1 MIKDWLSERRENG
14 YWLANSSTHTDAV
27 KERGFGFEDSIPL
40 FVGELFSEVK
50 DLSPW
55 IIPVSEEVLA
65 LEEETLQRGIGLCSS
80 ENTEAVLA
88 HLRSLLTAS
97 LEGEEVMFRFYD
109 PNVVLPMLEAMDEGE
124 RSSFLGNL
132 TAMAVTNDALTVFSN
147 TPKPEFQPNTDIWWK
162 IQPHHLAE
170 LYSLGAHAYAI
181 ERRWWELFP
190 ELMEK
195 TDSPAAL
202 ISGALQKA
210 IDAGCQQQAEYYVMV
225 DAAQQTGIHISEFSI
240 PFHLTF
246 EELKMLQ
253 AIKESGV

>member
-1 MIKDWLSERRENG
+1 MLKNWLMTSENS
-14 YWLANSSTHTDAV
+14 YWLVSSNTHLDAV
-27 KERGFGFEDSIPL
+27 KEHGFGFEDSVPL
-40 FVGELFSEVK
+40 FAGALFSEVK

-55 IIPVSEEVLA
+55 VIPVSEAVLS
-65 LEEETLQRGIGLCSS
+65 LQEETLNRGIGLCSYES
-80 ENTEAVLA
+80 VEAVLA

-97 LEGEEVMFRFYD
+97 LEGEDVMFRFYD
-109 PNVVLPMLEAMDEGE
+109 PNVVLPMLKTMDEGE
-124 RSSFLGNL
+124 RANFLGNIA
-132 TAMAVTNDALTVFSN
+132 AMAIANDELAVFSN
-147 TPKPEFQPNTDIWWK
+147 TPKPEFQPNADIWWK

-195 TDSPAAL
+195 MDNPTAS
-202 ISGALQKA
+202 ISEALQKA
-210 IDAGCQQQAEYYVMV
+210 IDAGYQQQAEYYVMV
-225 DAAQQTGIHISEFSI
+225 DVAQQTGIHISEFSL